1 MKILFNLLIVILLII
16 LFFRF
21 KNNFY
26 LCILKCKNTIIF
38 SIANSTNGLIPM
50 NNIII
55 INNSRRTI
63 RTSVFCIW
71 LPLLITF
78 FTQKNEASAQQ
89 RDTSQLKSV
98 YIQHCYG
105 YKTTSL
111 RIGNALGYGVYRD
124 MGTAPLRFKGAVLQP
139 NIGLEFGG
147 MRNWTTTIDL
157 FTSAGVFEDAVEP
170 KLNFGSFDISNTLR
184 FKMTKIISELWSY
197 ENERKLHLGNEE
209 ISTTQNKRHY
219 ACVSVGFGA
228 ANFFD
233 VTVNSEYE
241 NAAAGVSEFV
251 GPEVSLRADL
261 SLNAVFNKFSIDKFD
276 KQFHTEIGL
285 MPVAAVLRPGYSYI
299 DNYTASQPVLSSLFD
314 EFQWNLK
321 PFAGLWS
328 DIGFDIINGYNRIS
342 FSYLWSYHSSGN
354 SGAWRFDHATH
365 LFLID
370 FTITLKQ
377 KSTEWTKA
385 KEI

>member
-1 MKILFNLLIVILLII
+1 
-16 LFFRF
+16 
-21 KNNFY
+21 
-26 LCILKCKNTIIF
+26 
-38 SIANSTNGLIPM
+38 M

-55 INNSRRTI
+55 INKAHRTI
-63 RTSVFCIW
+63 RHSVFCIW

-78 FTQKNEASAQQ
+78 FTPNNEVSAQQ
-89 RDTSQLKSV
+89 CDSSQVKTV
-98 YIQHCYG
+98 NIQNGHG
-105 YKTTSL
+105 YRTTSL
-111 RIGNALGYGVYRD
+111 HIGNAIGYGVYRD
-124 MGTAPLRFKGAVLQP
+124 MGTAPLRFKGAVLMP
-139 NIGLEFGG
+139 NIGLELGG

-157 FTSAGVFEDAVEP
+157 FTSAGVFEDAVDP

-184 FKMTKIISELWSY
+184 FKTRKYITSLRLFAK
-197 ENERKLHLGNEE
+197 ENFTH
-209 ISTTQNKRHY
+209 
-219 ACVSVGFGA
+219 VSVGFGA

-241 NAAAGVSEFV
+241 NAAAGVSELI

-261 SLNAVFNKFSIDKFD
+261 DLKAIFNNASYDKFG
-276 KQFHTEIGL
+276 KQFHAEVGL
-285 MPVAAVLRPGYSYI
+285 MPVAAIFRPGYSYI

-328 DIGFDIINGYNRIS
+328 DIGIDIVNGYNRIS
-342 FSYLWSYHSSGN
+342 FSYLWSYHTSGN

-377 KSTEWTKA
+377 RR
-385 KEI
+385 KECLEIIEI

>member
-1 MKILFNLLIVILLII
+1 
-16 LFFRF
+16 
-21 KNNFY
+21 
-26 LCILKCKNTIIF
+26 
-38 SIANSTNGLIPM
+38 M

-98 YIQHCYG
+98 YIQHSYG

-124 MGTAPLRFKGAVLQP
+124 MGTAPLQFKGAVLQP

-184 FKMTKIISELWSY
+184 FKTRKYITSLRLFAK
-197 ENERKLHLGNEE
+197 ENFTH
-209 ISTTQNKRHY
+209 
-219 ACVSVGFGA
+219 VSVGFGA

-233 VTVNSEYE
+233 VTVNSEYK
-241 NAAAGVSEFV
+241 NAAAGVSELI

-261 SLNAVFNKFSIDKFD
+261 DLKAIFNNASYDKFG
-276 KQFHTEIGL
+276 KHFHAEIGL
-285 MPVAAVLRPGYSYI
+285 MPVAAIFRPGYSYI

-377 KSTEWTKA
+377 KSTECTKA